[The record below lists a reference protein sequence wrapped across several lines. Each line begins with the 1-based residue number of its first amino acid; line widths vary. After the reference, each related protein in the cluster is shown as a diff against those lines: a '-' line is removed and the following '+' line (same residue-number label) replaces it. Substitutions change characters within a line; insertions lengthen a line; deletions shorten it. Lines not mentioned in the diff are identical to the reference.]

1 MITGLKTSET
11 IDVNNV
17 IADLEYVADVL
28 SYVSANS
35 EE

>member
-28 SYVSANS
+28 SYVIANS